1 MDIANYRSCMKEQLS
16 KIKPANKLER
26 KKAFCQ
32 FAKLCSGKVKT
43 TDEAIALCKQK
54 HPDWYV

>member
-1 MDIANYRSCMKEQLS
+1 MTLQEYRNCMKEHLS

-26 KKAFCQ
+26 KKAFCA

-43 TDEAIALCKQK
+43 ADEAIALCKQN